1 MACDEKRL
9 LEHEVDLNTLHLQK
23 RLKQK
28 ESRDPKFDLGEL
40 RRMAQDLVDSIEEL
54 RGHEDQHKGSG

>member
-1 MACDEKRL
+1 MACDERRL
-9 LEHEVDLNTLHLQK
+9 LEHELDLNTRHLQK

-28 ESRDPKFDLGEL
+28 ESSNPKFDLGEL

-54 RGHEDQHKGSG
+54 RAHEDQHKCSG

>member
-1 MACDEKRL
+1 VACDERRL
-9 LEHEVDLNTLHLQK
+9 LRHEVDLNALHLQK

-54 RGHEDQHKGSG
+54 REHEDQHKCSG

>member
-28 ESRDPKFDLGEL
+28 ESSDPKFDLGEL

-54 RGHEDQHKGSG
+54 RGHEDQHKCSG

>member
-28 ESRDPKFDLGEL
+28 ESSDPKFDLGEL
-40 RRMAQDLVDSIEEL
+40 RRMAQDLVDSIKEL
-54 RGHEDQHKGSG
+54 REHEDQHKCSG